1 MSNIA
6 EIGKRCSGCRGC
18 EQACAVDAIR
28 FEADAEGFMQP
39 VVDAD
44 KCIDCGKCLKVCPIH
59 NVRVFDQE
67 QKGYA
72 ARTSS
77 REDIKT
83 CSSGGLFYAFA
94 KNIIENGGVVC
105 GCAVGEDLMPV
116 HRCATTLDE
125 VQSMR
130 GSKYVQSNMDGIFAQ
145 VKTYLQEGREVL
157 FTGVPCQVA
166 GLRNFLMKDYANLF
180 CVDIICH
187 GVPSRKLYAEY
198 LKWFGQKHGGVVM
211 NYEFRSKRKHQWSL
225 TLHADVKKAN
235 GKMVQVEQM
244 ASLDPFYHNFLA
256 STTYR
261 ESCYTCSYSQSKRP
275 GDITLGDF
283 WGVEQT
289 HPELFDIEGVSCVLV
304 NSSKGVLLWERM
316 KRYLKSQEVKT
327 ADIINYN
334 GNLRAAS
341 HRPEVRDRI
350 YAIVGEKGFGSIP
363 YDFSKKAQFIDT
375 IKDMIPNEYRSGLK
389 MLLKKVRG
397 YPLTGLGT
405 SN

>member
-18 EQACAVDAIR
+18 EQACAVGAIR
-28 FEADAEGFMQP
+28 FDADAEGFMQP
-39 VVDAD
+39 IVDAD

-59 NVRVFDQE
+59 NVRVFEDE

-72 ARTSS
+72 ARTANA
-77 REDIKT
+77 EDIKT

-94 KNIIENGGVVC
+94 KNIIDNGGVVC

-116 HRCATTLDE
+116 HRCVTTLDE

-130 GSKYVQSNMDGIFAQ
+130 GSKYVQSNMEGIFAQ
-145 VKTYLQEGREVL
+145 VKAYLQEGREVL

-198 LKWFGQKHGGVVM
+198 LKWFGQKHGGVVT

-235 GKMVQVEQM
+235 GKMKKVEQM

-261 ESCYTCSYSQSKRP
+261 ESCYTCPYSQSKRP

-289 HPELFDIEGVSCVLV
+289 HPELFDIEGVSCALV
-304 NSSKGVLLWERM
+304 NSKKGELLWTRM
-316 KRYLKSQEVKT
+316 SHLLKHHQVKT
-327 ADIINYN
+327 EDIINFN
-334 GNLRAAS
+334 GNLRTAS

-350 YAIVGEKGFGSIP
+350 YAIVEKNGFEAMP
-363 YDFSKKAQFIDT
+363 CDLSKKAQIIDS
-375 IKDMIPNEYRSGLK
+375 IKDMIPNKYRSGLK
-389 MLLKKVRG
+389 MLVKKVRG
-397 YPLTGLGT
+397 L
-405 SN
+405 